1 MIAEASTLIDIFT
14 RFWHALQHGAV
25 LPMGNWNYLLL
36 FIFVVIQGT
45 VVKLMTGAVVA
56 DIFLN
61 FYMVLVVSICASLVA
76 DIIWFRV
83 GTTGNLERV
92 LNKRPP
98 KQRKTIQL
106 LQKEMRRHYFK
117 IILIGK
123 FSAGLTIP
131 TNLAAGMSKL
141 SWRRWLPTVMLG
153 EVIYTT
159 LLLLLGFFA
168 ASSIKQVDE
177 TLQFAGIG
185 VTVLILLFLFVYL
198 PIKLKKILRED
209 NKQKEVSTTD

>member
-1 MIAEASTLIDIFT
+1 MIAEATTLLDIFS

-36 FIFVVIQGT
+36 FISVIIQGT
-45 VVKLMTGAVVA
+45 LVKLMTGAVVA
-56 DIFLN
+56 DSFMN
-61 FYMVLVVSICASLVA
+61 FYIALGVSICASLVA

-83 GTTGNLERV
+83 GTAGNLERV
-92 LNKRPP
+92 MSKRTP
-98 KQRKTIQL
+98 KQQKMIQL

-123 FSAGLTIP
+123 LSAGLTIP
-131 TNLAAGMSKL
+131 ANLAAGMSKL
-141 SWRRWLPTVMLG
+141 SWRRWLPAVMLG

-168 ASSIKQVDE
+168 ATSIKQVDE
-177 TLQFAGIG
+177 TLQFAGVG
-185 VTVLILLFLFVYL
+185 VSVLVLSFLFIYL
-198 PIKLKKILRED
+198 PIKLKRIIT
-209 NKQKEVSTTD
+209 NSSTPKEVSTID